1 MSHESTKS
9 EMPSE
14 TPVRCIELVSQ
25 QRLEALVEAERV
37 LDVMH
42 TFYRHRGP
50 WETMH
55 GSFVL
60 LKVRRAIAAG

>member
-14 TPVRCIELVSQ
+14 PPVRCIELVSQ

-37 LDVMH
+37 LDIMH
-42 TFYRHRGP
+42 TQYRHGGH
-50 WETMH
+50 WESVH